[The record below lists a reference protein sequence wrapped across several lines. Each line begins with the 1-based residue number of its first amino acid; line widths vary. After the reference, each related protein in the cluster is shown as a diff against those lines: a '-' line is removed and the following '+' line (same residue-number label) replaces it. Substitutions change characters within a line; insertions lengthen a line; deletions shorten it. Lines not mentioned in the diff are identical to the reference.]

1 MAIDLNAIRA
11 KLNNLQSQTTRTNNL
26 WKPEPGKN
34 QVRIVPYQFNKDNPF
49 IELYFHYDLG
59 KKNYLSPVTFGESD
73 PVVEFAE
80 KLKSSGNSDDWK
92 LGKKMEPKMR
102 CYLPVIVRGQE
113 SEGVKFWGFGKTV
126 YQELLTFIAD
136 PDYGDITDLTGGRD
150 VVVTFTPAE
159 GAERFPKTTI
169 MVKPNQTPAT
179 EDKNVAEKIM
189 NGQQDIHD
197 IYKKVDYDTLKGALQ
212 TWLDG
217 GELYVFR
224 SGQTGGGQ
232 QTSSIFKGGESQC
245 GSGVATGGQFD
256 ITVLEDQNNIGSS
269 DNTGDNADLRVRF
282 AVVGER
288 DS

>member
-1 MAIDLNAIRA
+1 M
-11 KLNNLQSQTTRTNNL
+11 
-26 WKPEPGKN
+26 
-34 QVRIVPYQFNKDNPF
+34 
-49 IELYFHYDLG
+49 
-59 KKNYLSPVTFGESD
+59 SPVTFGESD

-159 GAERFPKTTI
+159 GTERFPKTTI

-179 EDKNVAEKIM
+179 EDKNVADKIM

-217 GELYVFR
+217 GEEESKQEPVAAAATP
-224 SGQTGGGQ
+224 TGVKK
-232 QTSSIFKGGESQC
+232 TDDIGE
-245 GSGVATGGQFD
+245 AFD
-256 ITVLEDQNNIGSS
+256 DLFNDNN
-269 DNTGDNADLRVRF
+269 
-282 AVVGER
+282 
-288 DS
+288 

>member
-159 GAERFPKTTI
+159 GTERFPKTTI

-179 EDKNVAEKIM
+179 EDKNVADKIM
-189 NGQQDIHD
+189 NGQQDIND

-217 GELYVFR
+217 GEEESKQEPVAAAATP
-224 SGQTGGGQ
+224 TGVKK
-232 QTSSIFKGGESQC
+232 TDDIGE
-245 GSGVATGGQFD
+245 AFD
-256 ITVLEDQNNIGSS
+256 DLFN
-269 DNTGDNADLRVRF
+269 DNK
-282 AVVGER
+282 
-288 DS
+288 